1 MTPEDPQNDPTVTE
15 PSSQPAVD
23 PNAGELAAAA
33 DPMPGGEADNPMRA
47 AEPVL
52 SQGEGLGTATF
63 APVQPV
69 PPPPPLPA
77 DQEMIGKLIHLH
89 DMEELWRRAN
99 DAERSIRETIYNL
112 PIAASLFQKISQAQN
127 VILAG
132 KEHYGE
138 ADALISEVEHRIEFH
153 KRMLTRS
160 KKIGPQLLAF
170 ELFCLI
176 MLGAGLVIVNFFG
189 PSTMLKSLGSPIDF
203 GQLINSMFWGGLGGV
218 VGALYAL
225 WTHIADQ
232 QDFDEQYSIWYITN
246 PILGIALGGFIFLI
260 IQAGFL
266 SLTAGETSE
275 GIKSATVI
283 YVMAWIS
290 GFKQNV
296 VYEIVRRILDVFQIQ
311 PSASKQPS
319 KTEEKKPAG

>member
-1 MTPEDPQNDPTVTE
+1 MTPDDPQNDPTVSDPT
-15 PSSQPAVD
+15 SQPAGD
-23 PNAGELAAAA
+23 PNVSEPPPVLEA
-33 DPMPGGEADNPMRA
+33 MPGGEADNPMRA
-47 AEPVL
+47 ADPVL
-52 SQGEGLGTATF
+52 PQGEGLGTAAF
-63 APVQPV
+63 APAQPV
-69 PPPPPLPA
+69 SLPPPLPA
-77 DQEMIGKLIHLH
+77 DQELVGKLIHLH
-89 DMEELWRRAN
+89 DMEELWLRAKE
-99 DAERSIRETIYNL
+99 AEKSIRETIYNL

-127 VILAG
+127 VILTG

-160 KKIGPQLLAF
+160 KRIGPQLLAF

-176 MLGAGLVIVNFFG
+176 MLGAGLVILNFFG

-266 SLTAGETSE
+266 SLTAGETTE

-311 PSASKQPS
+311 PSASKPAA